1 MFYEKICSI
10 LIDQL
15 INCGSL
21 IIITKKVGVKKANLV
36 QKCKHFDVKT
46 L

>member
-21 IIITKKVGVKKANLV
+21 IIITKKVGVKKSKFSAKM
-36 QKCKHFDVKT
+36 QAF
-46 L
+46 